1 VACGGTVAGVSNGQT
16 RLVDR
21 LRGIFADTRPLT
33 SPDFRRLWTA
43 NIVTVIGAQLT
54 VVAVPAQ
61 IYAITSSSAMV
72 GLTGVFGLVPL
83 IVMGLWGGALAD
95 VMDRRRLL
103 EITTGGLIVTSAL
116 FWAQAALSL
125 DNVWLLL
132 GIFALQQAFFAVN
145 QPTRTAI
152 LPKLVPADQLPAANA
167 LNMTV
172 LSAGAIA
179 GPLVGGALI
188 PVLGYSWLYLIDT
201 ITLMA
206 TLYAVWRLKPM
217 PVEGTTGAPGLR
229 SVIDGLIYLSGHK
242 ILLLS
247 FAVDLIAMIFGMPRA
262 LFPEIAHVSF
272 GGPIEGGVQF
282 ALLYAAMPAGAVLG
296 GVFGGW
302 VSRVHRQG
310 AAVLWAVT
318 AWGGSM
324 ALMGL
329 AVGLSGWQTRVAL
342 GVALGM
348 LVVGGASDMVSAA
361 FRQSILLSATDD
373 AVRGRMQGV
382 FIVVVAGGPRLADV
396 LHGAASDVVG
406 PAWATGGGGLL
417 VVAGM
422 AAIALAFPAFR
433 NYSIAKAKDE

>member
-1 VACGGTVAGVSNGQT
+1 MAGVSNGHT

>member
-1 VACGGTVAGVSNGQT
+1 
-16 RLVDR
+16 VDR